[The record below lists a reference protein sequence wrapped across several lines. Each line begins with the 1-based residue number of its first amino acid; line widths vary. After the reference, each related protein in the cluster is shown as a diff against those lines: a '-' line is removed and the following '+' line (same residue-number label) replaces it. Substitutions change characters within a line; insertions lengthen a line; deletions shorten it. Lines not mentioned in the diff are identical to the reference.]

1 MKFFIPYHGLDVSW
15 LSLLMFLPFLS
26 LSQAIN
32 PYAKNYT
39 VSDGLPSM
47 ECYRV
52 IQDHSGYMW
61 IATDRGVARFDG
73 YGFANF
79 TTGDGLTDNVIIH
92 LFCDYK
98 NRVWMAGLN
107 GTVCYAENGK
117 ILPYQFNRALKRI
130 FPEGGLTTGFFCDED
145 DNLVFG
151 ISRMGILV
159 IDANGNTSIKSDP
172 LADYR
177 SFLHTKSNIVFGY
190 NYNSVTKGIKGTVNG
205 KEIVIPYP
213 DSRKK
218 QNSYRGAVLPS
229 GSIVMPSSAELLFID
244 FTHLPPARFPLSDPP
259 IFIYP
264 ESDSSVLISQFTT
277 GGISRLNWNRT
288 KNTVSQ
294 THQYFTNVIVSSIC
308 TDSAGG
314 FWFTTLDNG
323 LYYTPSFST
332 QLLSHSNTLLSAQ
345 NITSM
350 AQQENGS
357 PLISTEKEIFVYRND
372 SVFPLPEQFQ
382 FKSEEPIQNILISG
396 NLLYVIKSTENRL
409 IDLKGRTLPNKIS
422 YYMTD
427 FISDSSGIFITSSAC
442 FQFNNSMQAI
452 DNKKILPQR
461 CDAILKSADGKIWI
475 GSVDGLVFLDKNLSP
490 HFIDDSL
497 LKGTRIKEIIEL
509 PNGNFII
516 AGFGKGMLFWD
527 RKNAATLLDDPLNAE
542 LLLIN
547 TIAVD
552 ASGIIWAGT
561 NKGLYRISKN
571 ETGKYEA
578 AKIGSSDGIPLSD
591 VRKICVYDGKVFLLC
606 HEGVLIYDPR
616 KDKSGSKPIAVYFE
630 SIKSGNEIFSS
641 AGILNIPYDKRSLSI
656 QYKGID
662 YSQFGKINYRYRFTG
677 SDTSWKYTTNTQID
691 FPKLLS
697 GGYTLQVAAKNSAG
711 LWSNPSEFSFEII
724 PPFYAR
730 WWFIVLCA
738 LAIVIITSWLI
749 MRRNKLYLKKTQQQF
764 IAQQRMNEMENQA
777 KQAMMNPH
785 FVFNALNSIQQYINT
800 NDRISAN
807 KYLTKFSRLIRL
819 NLDLVNKNLITL
831 EEEFEKLKLYLEIE
845 QLRFGEKLKYEFVIS
860 TELETDIIFIPS
872 MILQPFVE
880 NAIWHGIM
888 LTGKAGMIIV
898 KAEMIDNDN
907 LLRLEVIDNGIGIN
921 QSRKLSAGKKRKSLG
936 IQLTIDRLR
945 LYAQS
950 SGREIKFE
958 TTDLGENDPMES
970 GTVVTIE
977 LPVSFGKEKKF

>member
-1 MKFFIPYHGLDVSW
+1 MKFFIPYHGIGVSW

-52 IQDHSGYMW
+52 IQDHSGYIW

-73 YGFANF
+73 YSFTNF
-79 TTGDGLTDNVIIH
+79 TTGDRLTDNVILH

-107 GTVCYAENGK
+107 GTICYAENGK
-117 ILPYQFNRALKRI
+117 ILPYRFNNSLKKV
-130 FPEGGLTTGFFCDED
+130 FPKGGLITGFFCDEE
-145 DNLVFG
+145 DNLVLG
-151 ISRMGILV
+151 ISRLGILV
-159 IDANGNTSIKSDP
+159 MDATGNASIKYDSQG
-172 LADYR
+172 AYR
-177 SFLHTKSNIVFGY
+177 SFLQTKSNIVFGY
-190 NYNSVTKGIKGTVNG
+190 NFNSVTKGIKGTVDG
-205 KEIVIPYP
+205 KEVEIPYP
-213 DSRKK
+213 DRLIKAH
-218 QNSYRGAVLPS
+218 SYRGAVLPS
-229 GSIVMPSSAELLFID
+229 GSIILPSTAKLLFID
-244 FTHLPPARFPLSDPP
+244 FTHLPPAAYPCSDPP
-259 IFIYP
+259 IFVYP
-264 ESDSSVLISQFTT
+264 ESDSSVLISHFSI
-277 GGISRLNWNRT
+277 GGFSRLNWNRA
-288 KNTVSQ
+288 KNAISQ
-294 THQYFTNVIVSSIC
+294 THQYFTDVTVSSMC

-332 QLLSHSNTLLSAQ
+332 QLLSRSNALLSAQ
-345 NITSM
+345 NLTGM
-350 AQQENGS
+350 AQQENGA
-357 PLISTEKEIFVYRND
+357 PMFSTEKEIFVYRND
-372 SVFPLPEQFQ
+372 SVFLAPGQFQ
-382 FKSEEPIQNILISG
+382 FKSEKPILNILISG
-396 NLLYVIKSTENRL
+396 NLLYVTRGGENRL
-409 IDLKGRTLPNKIS
+409 LDLKKGYLPNKID
-422 YYMTD
+422 YHMND
-427 FISDSSGIFITSSAC
+427 FITDTSGIFITASAC

-452 DNKKILPQR
+452 DNKKILPER

-475 GSVDGLVFLDKNLSP
+475 GSVDGLVFLDKGLSP

-509 PNGNFII
+509 PNRNFII
-516 AGFGKGMLFWD
+516 AGFGKGLIFWD
-527 RKNAATLLDDPLNAE
+527 KKNAATLLDDPLNAE

-552 ASGIIWAGT
+552 TAGIIWAGT

-571 ETGKYEA
+571 ETGKYA
-578 AKIGSSDGIPLSD
+578 VTKIGASDGIPLTD

-616 KDKSGSKPIAVYFE
+616 KDKSGSKPIVVYFE

-691 FPKLLS
+691 FPKLLA
-697 GGYTLQVAAKNSAG
+697 GNFTLQVAAKNSSNY
-711 LWSNPSEFSFEII
+711 WSKPSEFSFRIA
-724 PPFYAR
+724 PPFYTR
-730 WWFIVLCA
+730 WWFIMLCVI
-738 LAIVIITSWLI
+738 AIISITSWLI
-749 MRRNKLYLKKTQQQF
+749 IRRNRIYFQKAQLQF
-764 IAQQRMNEMENQA
+764 AAQQRMNEMENQA

-785 FVFNALNSIQQYINT
+785 FVFNALNSIQLYIND
-800 NDRISAN
+800 NDRVSAN

-845 QLRFGEKLKYEFVIS
+845 QLRFGERLKYEFVIS
-860 TELETDIIFIPS
+860 TELETDIIYIPS

-888 LTGKAGMIIV
+888 LSGKPGMITIN
-898 KAEMIDNDN
+898 AATFDNDQM
-907 LLRLEVIDNGIGIN
+907 LHLEVIDNGIGIN
-921 QSRKLSAGKKRKSLG
+921 QSRKLNAGKKRKSLG
-936 IQLTIDRLR
+936 IQLTLDRLK

-950 SGREIKFE
+950 SGKEIKFE
-958 TTDLGENDPMES
+958 TTDLGENDPAKS
-970 GTVVTIE
+970 GTLVTIE
-977 LPVSFGKEKKF
+977 LPVSIGKEKKF